1 MGKALKI
8 LVAAAMNSNENHHRA
23 SFALSQNNQLQQQNK
38 DHSSRPLDVH
48 WFFVVLSSGCPLFFC
63 WVVCWLVRWLSIG
76 CLLDCLL
83 VCPFVVHWL
92 FVGLSAGWFIW
103 CSLVVCWIVCYPF
116 VVHWLFVGLSAGWFI

>member
-48 WFFVVLSSGCPLFFC
+48 WFFVVLSSGCPLFF
-63 WVVCWLVRWLSIG
+63 
-76 CLLDCLL
+76 
-83 VCPFVVHWL
+83 
-92 FVGLSAGWFIW
+92 FVGLSVGWSVG
-103 CSLVVCWIVCYPF
+103 CPLAVCWIVC
-116 VVHWLFVGLSAGWFI
+116 